1 MKYIRKVTVVVLT
14 LLAVFSAILPANVFA
29 AESVS
34 YIYNIEN
41 GRAVIKGFVDEGQSE
56 IAVPAQLNGNS
67 VTLQSLIPVI
77 KSRFNGNNTDTNN
90 IKYTAD
96 NETVKSITLSNGVKC
111 SFGNEN
117 IFTAF
122 TALEGITSLNTS
134 GYTTENGVLFNEKT
148 LVCYPMAKQ
157 DINYITPAF
166 VEAVAGNSF
175 YGNRKIA
182 NVELNSSC
190 RSLTDKRSPF
200 TGCVNLTSI
209 ATHGSGDV
217 GFYTMDGVLYNGKTL
232 VHCPDKNTLSSVTI
246 PANITVACKDS
257 ISNQYIESLTV
268 NNDISFG
275 TDPYLPNLRNI
286 NIGAYAGKTA
296 TNYSTCANH
305 IVRLFNRCGSRYV
318 RSLQVA
324 PENQIFAEVNDVLY
338 NYDVTELVVYPIG
351 LTQSM
356 FVLPET
362 VKTVYGSRF
371 CYFNIDGQTLY
382 QPRLNTNIHL
392 SDTQFNTMVVRRGEN
407 QIMFSIFSSVC
418 SNTTRKYQDS
428 AVTSK
433 SKARDTKINN
443 MYYLAGKFNTES
455 TAELIEIYNKSTTLT
470 DNEKTL
476 LKELVTL
483 DRYYGLESVYDYAEF
498 FSYAYSYGITI
509 CDNKHTT
516 SQTPINNMTKNGNVI
531 TKNPSSDRVKLD
543 YGTTVMLHAK
553 VPSKGSVQWFVD
565 DELKG
570 KGADFTLSN
579 LKSGCKVK
587 ALSTDARG
595 NKILDVETIV
605 IDTSFRA
612 KFVWFFKH
620 FFNPKAYIYD
630 QK

>member
-1 MKYIRKVTVVVLT
+1 MKSIRKVTAVILT
-14 LLAVFSAILPANVFA
+14 LLVVIFAILPANIFA

-34 YIYNIEN
+34 FIYNIEN

-56 IAVPAQLNGNS
+56 ITVPAMLNGSS

-77 KSRFNGNNTDTNN
+77 KSKFNGNNTDANN
-90 IKYTAD
+90 AKYTAD
-96 NETVKSITLSNGVKC
+96 NETVKSIILSNGVKC

-148 LVCYPMAKQ
+148 LICYPVAKQ
-157 DINYITPAF
+157 DISYITPAF

-217 GFYTMDGVLYNGKTL
+217 GFYTMDGILYNGKIL
-232 VHCPDKNTLSSVTI
+232 VHCPDKNTLSSVSI
-246 PANITVACKDS
+246 PANITSACSGS

-296 TNYSTCANH
+296 ANYSTCANH

-318 RSLQVA
+318 KSLQVA

-338 NYDVTELVVYPIG
+338 NYNVTELVVYPIG

-362 VKTVYGSRF
+362 VKSVYTSRF

-392 SDTQFNTMVVRRGEN
+392 SDTQFNTMVVKKGVN
-407 QIMFSIFSSVC
+407 QVMFSIFSSVC

-470 DNEKTL
+470 DNEKTI
-476 LKELVTL
+476 LKELVSL
-483 DRYYGLESVYDYAEF
+483 DKYYGLESVYDYAEF

-531 TKNPSSDRVKLD
+531 TKNPASDRIKLD

-579 LKSGCKVK
+579 LKSSCRVK

-595 NKILDVETIV
+595 NKILDEEVII

-612 KFVWFFKH
+612 RFVWFFKH
-620 FFNPKAYIYD
+620 LFNP
-630 QK
+630 